1 MADGALV
8 DGRRARRGALA
19 RIRRRGQRLRVS
31 RAERDEA
38 EIEQR
43 LRAHPGVTRANL
55 IAVMSPR
62 GGVGKTALAFALGNL
77 LATHLKLRVI
87 AVDASPEFGTLNQL
101 VPPGRRADKG
111 IDDLVK
117 DADRLFTAA
126 ELRPYVSRLATGAHV
141 LAPGRG
147 VGPDGY
153 GELVALLSCFYET
166 IVLDL
171 GPGVTGPLARF
182 ARDRSDQVLLVTTP
196 EEIAARHAIDAARD
210 HDGGRTTVIVNRTHP
225 RLEPELRAIE
235 ECLRQSGLDRS
246 HTLPDDRRLALML
259 DTGTYTLEALA
270 RPTRVSVKRLGVA
283 VAEQLV

>member
-101 VPPGRRADKG
+101 VPPGLRADKG

-153 GELVALLSCFYET
+153 GELVALLSCFYEV
-166 IVLDL
+166 ILLDL
-171 GPGVTGPLARF
+171 AAGMVGPLNAFAARRADQVVLVATPRTTTV
-182 ARDRSDQVLLVTTP
+182 ARDALESLPRPDRAT
-196 EEIAARHAIDAARD
+196 IAVNAPHDEQLAAMLAGHTYSLGALQPITRTAI
-210 HDGGRTTVIVNRTHP
+210 
-225 RLEPELRAIE
+225 
-235 ECLRQSGLDRS
+235 
-246 HTLPDDRRLALML
+246 
-259 DTGTYTLEALA
+259 
-270 RPTRVSVKRLGVA
+270 KRLGLA
-283 VAEQLV
+283 VAERLV